1 MSAAA
6 KKTPKMG
13 RTLKFLL
20 WAAVFCGLLLA
31 LDQVLLR
38 VPLRQPGLAAVQ
50 DFYRDFR
57 GRLLELGGGA
67 PGSIEAVI
75 DGAPPPSPPG
85 RSVPAD
91 ANEAPPA
98 RPDAGVAPGGGQ
110 PPPASAA
117 PAGPRYLYV
126 DEDGELRFADTLE
139 EIPQRFRADAQP
151 LEP

>member
-6 KKTPKMG
+6 KQTPKMG
-13 RTLKFLL
+13 RALKFLL

-38 VPLRQPGLAAVQ
+38 VPLRQPGLVAVQ

-57 GRLLELGGGA
+57 GRLLELGGGT
-67 PGSIEAVI
+67 PDSIEAVI
-75 DGAPPPSPPG
+75 DRAPPVGRESVPVNAGGPAPPP
-85 RSVPAD
+85 PA
-91 ANEAPPA
+91 
-98 RPDAGVAPGGGQ
+98 AGVAPGSGQ
-110 PPPASAA
+110 EPPGTAK

-126 DEDGELRFADTLE
+126 DAAGELRFADTLE
-139 EIPQRFRADAQP
+139 EIPRRFRADAQP